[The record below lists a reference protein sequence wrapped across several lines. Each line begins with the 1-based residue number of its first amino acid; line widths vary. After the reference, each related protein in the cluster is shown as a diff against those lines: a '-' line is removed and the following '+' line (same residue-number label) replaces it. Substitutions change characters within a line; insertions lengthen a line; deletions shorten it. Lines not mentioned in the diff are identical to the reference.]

1 MNGLGTISITR
12 WIDPWKGPRSILF
25 FRIFS
30 RRDGG
35 TREAERER
43 EFHPEFPCNYFLVRL
58 FGFNSTLLIPLL
70 RGAVVAR
77 FRGKMKTAAAMLL
90 RCVERKFRYGAG
102 GGKVN
107 FHRWVVTEGNW
118 RGGRGNRNCI
128 NRRRN
133 EISKKYFAPPSLD
146 QIIHNR
152 IGDVDYYSRFCTWP
166 ILVTIRGRV
175 FHLLGHLCRQQSL
188 FHLRGWEKKKRI
200 FDRAIN
206 IRFKISSLQFNLCPS
221 FFFFFK

>member
-43 EFHPEFPCNYFLVRL
+43 EFHPEFPCNYFLVRV
-58 FGFNSTLLIPLL
+58 FGFNSTLLTPLL

-102 GGKVN
+102 G
-107 FHRWVVTEGNW
+107 
-118 RGGRGNRNCI
+118 
-128 NRRRN
+128 
-133 EISKKYFAPPSLD
+133 
-146 QIIHNR
+146 
-152 IGDVDYYSRFCTWP
+152 
-166 ILVTIRGRV
+166 
-175 FHLLGHLCRQQSL
+175 
-188 FHLRGWEKKKRI
+188 EK
-200 FDRAIN
+200 
-206 IRFKISSLQFNLCPS
+206 
-221 FFFFFK
+221 